1 MEKNAM
7 SLIVAYK
14 KEDVVYLGTDSR
26 VIINEEKGKVSNN
39 EYKIQKTEDG
49 LLVGIAGDPQ
59 MRQVL
64 FAYNEMFTLN
74 KSGRLTKDHIVKKI
88 VPAILTVLLEH
99 DLIPTNKKSFYMLG
113 EIVLA
118 YKGDLY
124 LINSDFA
131 TIKLSSCEV
140 FGDSEPCL
148 YAKAIMEN
156 TCDSD
161 NVEERIVK
169 SLNIASKHC
178 YMVGSPYVL
187 INTEELEYKVIREI
201 D

>member
-1 MEKNAM
+1 M